1 MICKNCGAEF
11 KPISCLQ
18 VFCSR
23 KCKTNNMFSFPVFGT
38 RLVGYKYSVD
48 IADLKL
54 IRKYET
60 DRICEKVLGNIGE
73 YI

>member
-1 MICKNCGAEF
+1 
-11 KPISCLQ
+11 
-18 VFCSR
+18 
-23 KCKTNNMFSFPVFGT
+23 MFSFPVFGT